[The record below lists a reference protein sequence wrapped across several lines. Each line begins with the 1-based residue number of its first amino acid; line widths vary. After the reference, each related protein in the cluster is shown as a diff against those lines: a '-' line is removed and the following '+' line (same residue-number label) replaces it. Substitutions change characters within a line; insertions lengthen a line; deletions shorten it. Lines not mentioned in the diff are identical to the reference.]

1 LADTISRS
9 RDKNER
15 LVSAGSK
22 QRSEILRSWNRFKR
36 YKPAVGAAIF
46 LLILVLVAIFPAVF
60 SPHSPTHVEILRRG
74 ESPSL
79 HHPFGFDQ
87 IGRDVFSR
95 VIYGTRIALLV
106 GVAATAIAVVI
117 GTAVGAT
124 AGYYGGRIDS
134 VLSRFVD
141 ALMAFPLFVLL
152 VTLAAVI
159 GPGISTV
166 VLVIGATVWAQYA
179 RVVRGDVMSLR
190 ERDFI
195 AAARAAGAN
204 DFRIIARHIIPNIV
218 TPVIVLA
225 SLSVGGIIILESA
238 LSFFGLGVQPPTPS
252 WGNILSDGRALMRI
266 HPHIAIAPGIM
277 ITITV
282 LAFNLLGDGLRD
294 AFDPRQRE

>member
-1 LADTISRS
+1 VVA
-9 RDKNER
+9 
-15 LVSAGSK
+15 LVFV
-22 QRSEILRSWNRFKR
+22 LF
-36 YKPAVGAAIF
+36 
-46 LLILVLVAIFPAVF
+46 LVLMAIFPSFFA
-60 SPHSPTHVEILRRG
+60 PHSPTHIEILRRG

-79 HHPFGFDQ
+79 THPFGFDQ

-95 VIYGTRIALLV
+95 VIFGARVALVV
-106 GVAATAIAVVI
+106 GMLATGIAVLI
-117 GTAVGAT
+117 GTTVGAL
-124 AGYYGGRIDS
+124 AGYYGGKVDS

-152 VTLAAVI
+152 VTLASVV
-159 GPGISTV
+159 GPGLVTV
-166 VLVIGATVWAQYA
+166 VFVIGATVWAQYA
-179 RVVRGDVMSLR
+179 RVVRADVMSLR
-190 ERDFI
+190 SRDFI
-195 AAARAAGAN
+195 LAARAAGAT
-204 DFRIIARHIIPNIV
+204 DTRIIGRHIVPNV
-218 TPVIVLA
+218 LTPVIVLA
-225 SLSVGGIIILESA
+225 SLSIGGIIILESA